1 MIIRNKQTGVDRE
14 VTPAEYAAICAR
26 GEAWKLMYEIIE
38 AKEPTLPK
46 EVKNIVRKQK
56 PEFANDGFEA
66 IDGGVPQQDA
76 GEIQ

>member
-1 MIIRNKQTGVDRE
+1 MTIRNKQTGVDRE

-46 EVKNIVRKQK
+46 EVKDIVRKQK
-56 PEFANDGFEA
+56 PESDTNGIEA
-66 IDGGVPQQDA
+66 IDGGLSEQDA
-76 GEIQ
+76 G